1 MHCHADVVLLL
12 PLLLLLHTTAD
23 LVNIFTMFIPQLL
36 SYPNPTDPLNG
47 EAASLMLRDPAAYAA
62 RIRDSVKLHASKPVA
77 FDDGEGTGG
86 NGGGSSSGSG
96 SSSRNRGRSVS
107 DLSSKAGCSSASSSG
122 TGSSFGSPSLMSLG
136 SSSAGD
142 VSAQCNTLFVI
153 LLLLVLLQLV
163 VSVEA
168 DKSSAGHVRAW

>member
-1 MHCHADVVLLL
+1 MLL
-12 PLLLLLHTTAD
+12 TAD

-86 NGGGSSSGSG
+86 NGGGSSSGS
-96 SSSRNRGRSVS
+96 RNRGRSVS

-142 VSAQCNTLFVI
+142 VSDHHGFNLCCCCCFQCG
-153 LLLLVLLQLV
+153 VLCACV
-163 VSVEA
+163 VVQHA
-168 DKSSAGHVRAW
+168 GVSSA